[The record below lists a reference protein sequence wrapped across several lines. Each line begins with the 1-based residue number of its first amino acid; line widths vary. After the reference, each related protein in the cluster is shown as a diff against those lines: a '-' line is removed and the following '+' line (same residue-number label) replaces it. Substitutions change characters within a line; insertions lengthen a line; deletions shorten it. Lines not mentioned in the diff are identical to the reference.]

1 MLRKNLNRRTK
12 KKNKCQEV
20 FLKKQQV
27 FFQILMDNL
36 KKKDRNTLL
45 LFSIQ
50 GNQTIKKK
58 DMMIMMFKII
68 KKNKLNLKNL
78 MDIIVM

>member
-1 MLRKNLNRRTK
+1 MLRKNLNTRTK